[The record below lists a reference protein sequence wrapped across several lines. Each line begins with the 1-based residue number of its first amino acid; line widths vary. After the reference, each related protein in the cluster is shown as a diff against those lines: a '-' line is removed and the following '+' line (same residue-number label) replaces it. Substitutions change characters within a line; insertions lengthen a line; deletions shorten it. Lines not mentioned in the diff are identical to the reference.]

1 MSVLNLIPNTD
12 PLLKTKLDEFD
23 FVNPIMDPIQLATD
37 LTETMLANEG
47 LGLAAN
53 QVGINARV
61 FVIASDPV
69 LAVFNP
75 RIVDMG
81 LEKITMDEGCLS
93 WPGITC
99 KIKRPLN
106 IRVRYEMPN
115 SETVTHKYGGMTA
128 RIFQHE
134 LDHLDGIVWLSR
146 ATLYH
151 RQKAMK
157 KVKVL

>member
-1 MSVLNLIPNTD
+1 VAVLSLVPNTD
-12 PLLKTKLDEFD
+12 PILKTKLDEFD
-23 FVNPIMDPIQLATD
+23 FVNPIIDPIQLATD
-37 LTETMLANEG
+37 LTETMLANNG
-47 LGLAAN
+47 MGLAAN

-61 FVIASDPV
+61 FVIAANPV
-69 LAVFNP
+69 IAVFNP
-75 RIVDMG
+75 RIVDQGIERVM
-81 LEKITMDEGCLS
+81 LDEGCLS
-93 WPGITC
+93 WPGIIC
-99 KIKRPLN
+99 KIKRPAN

-115 SETVTHKYGGMTA
+115 SETVTHKYSGMTA

-157 KVKVL
+157 KVRVL